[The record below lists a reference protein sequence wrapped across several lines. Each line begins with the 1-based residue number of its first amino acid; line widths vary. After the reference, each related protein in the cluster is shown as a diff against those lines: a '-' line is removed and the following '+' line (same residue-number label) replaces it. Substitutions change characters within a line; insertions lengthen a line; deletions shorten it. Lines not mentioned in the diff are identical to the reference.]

1 MADKAR
7 LDNRSYYDEFADW
20 YENERH
26 DGYHAL
32 IDELQLDLIRD
43 YVIDKDV
50 LEIGCGT
57 GLLLK
62 EVDGL
67 AKSANGIDISPGML
81 EKARLRGLDVMEGDA
96 TDLPYEDGSFD
107 VVYSFKVLAHVR
119 DIDKALREAARV
131 TRRGG
136 ILILEFYNRYSIRY
150 LVKRLAG
157 PQKISGETHEG
168 AVFTRWDSP
177 VDLAR
182 RVPENLEI
190 LDWAGVRVVTPAA
203 RVHQIPGVSSVV
215 RRMEWRARDSRMLK
229 YFGGFLVLI
238 LRKELG

>member
-1 MADKAR
+1 MNNPR
-7 LDNRSYYDEFADW
+7 LDNKSYYDEFADW

-32 IDELQLDLIRD
+32 VDDLQLDLLRD
-43 YVIDKDV
+43 YVTGKDV

-62 EVDGL
+62 EVDAL
-67 AKSANGIDISPGML
+67 AKSARGIDISPGML
-81 EKARLRGLDVMEGDA
+81 EKAQQRGLDVMEGDA
-96 TDLPYEDGSFD
+96 TELPYDDASFD

-119 DIDKALREAARV
+119 DIDQAMREAARV

-136 ILILEFYNRYSIRY
+136 ILILEFYNRMSLRY

-157 PQKISGETHEG
+157 PQKISRKTDEG

-190 LDWAGVRVVTPAA
+190 IDWAGVRVVTPAA
-203 RVHQIPGVSSVV
+203 KIHEIPVV
-215 RRMEWRARDSRMLK
+215 RRVVQSMEWRARDNTIFK
-229 YFGGFLVLI
+229 YFGGFLVVI